1 MRPDAG
7 QRAPTCGAH
16 LGEELVHGPGIL
28 VDVEALVQRLVLLVA
43 VLLLADLRDDQVR
56 LQLAD
61 LLRRLLEAV
70 LAVAVCSKSRRTLA
84 LGVGRRAGSGDA
96 HTSIACRI

>member
-16 LGEELVHGPGIL
+16 LGEQLVHGPGIL

-70 LAVAVCSKSRRTLA
+70 LAVAVCSKSRRTH
-84 LGVGRRAGSGDA
+84 VGTRGRQEGGEW
-96 HTSIACRI
+96 